1 MPSDQTINRSYLS
14 QFRPWGS
21 VMSGL
26 WALLG
31 SLLVTMQSQ
40 RMNPPHTF
48 NIIQTRADAFV
59 R

>member
-14 QFRPWGS
+14 QFGPWGS
-21 VMSGL
+21 VRSGL
-26 WALLG
+26 GALLG

-48 NIIQTRADAFV
+48 EIIQTRVDAFV

>member
-14 QFRPWGS
+14 QFGPWGS

-26 WALLG
+26 GALLG

-48 NIIQTRADAFV
+48 NVIQTRADAFV

>member
-1 MPSDQTINRSYLS
+1 MLSHQMVNRSHLS
-14 QFRPWGS
+14 RFWRWEHFA
-21 VMSGL
+21 SGL
-26 WALLG
+26 CALLD

-48 NIIQTRADAFV
+48 NIIQTRVDAFV